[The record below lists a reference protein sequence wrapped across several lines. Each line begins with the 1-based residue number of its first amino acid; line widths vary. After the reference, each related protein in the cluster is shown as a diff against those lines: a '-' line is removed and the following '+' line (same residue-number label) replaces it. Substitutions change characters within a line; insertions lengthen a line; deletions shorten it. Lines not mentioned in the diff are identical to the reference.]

1 MNLEWFDRVC
11 GELQDSLNS
20 ICEKYDE
27 NGRMLIER
35 GAKHPRIDFFTD
47 SSEEDRDY
55 FCTLYFDPHNEEFY
69 IQSVDVEYGHL
80 SKVVLED
87 IEDIVDAVHES
98 FHDYMDDSFDDELD
112 SDDISDIVVID
123 EQPDF
128 QDAGEVEDELLL
140 EEIDVEWETPEV
152 TAYYKPDE
160 SEVSYQFGI
169 TQDTGEGVI
178 KRINRTWADDDDL
191 VKDETIITFSKEE
204 ASTLIAMIA
213 SHMDSIGGTDYLEY

>member
-47 SSEEDRDY
+47 SGEEDRDY
-55 FCTLYFDPHNEEFY
+55 FCTLFFDPHNEEFY
-69 IQSVDVEYGHL
+69 IQSIDPDYGHL
-80 SKVVLED
+80 SKVVLDD

-98 FHDYMDDSFDDELD
+98 FHNYMEGADDEVSEIQIIEEETD
-112 SDDISDIVVID
+112 VESDEI
-123 EQPDF
+123 
-128 QDAGEVEDELLL
+128 EDELLL

-152 TAYYKPDE
+152 TASYNE
-160 SEVSYQFGI
+160 EEGEVSYQFGI

-178 KRINRTWADDDDL
+178 KRINRTRTDEADFI
-191 VKDETIITFSKEE
+191 KDETIMTFGKEE

-213 SHMDSIGGTDYLEY
+213 SHMDTIGTVDFLDS